1 MYFIVNIKYL
11 VMFLKK
17 QNVMVHFKIPPLDK
31 LMQQTQDVSLF
42 LLSIIMIMR
51 SFLLTKSDCYFLQG
65 KSMVQSSDSGDGESP
80 KASPPSHNKEHLSS
94 IVREISQ
101 ARLLSLK
108 KIKSRQSLTPGA
120 SDNGNAK
127 TRKRSP

>member
-1 MYFIVNIKYL
+1 
-11 VMFLKK
+11 
-17 QNVMVHFKIPPLDK
+17 MVHFKIPPLDK

-51 SFLLTKSDCYFLQG
+51 SFLLTKSDFYFLQG

-127 TRKRSP
+127 TRKRSPWIEVKF

>member
-1 MYFIVNIKYL
+1 MYFIVN
-11 VMFLKK
+11 LKIFSHFSK
-17 QNVMVHFKIPPLDK
+17 KKNVRIHFKIPALDK
-31 LMQQTQDVSLF
+31 LMQQSQDVSLF
-42 LLSIIMIMR
+42 LLSIVMILR

-80 KASPPSHNKEHLSS
+80 KASPPSHNKERLSS

-108 KIKSRQSLTPGA
+108 KRKSGQSLTPG
-120 SDNGNAK
+120 DNGNAK